1 MKREEGGEF
10 IHSQISQEG
19 PRMRAV
25 CLEAVVVG
33 AQLEGTLEVPVP
45 TLSASDYSYWT
56 KTLGK

>member
-19 PRMRAV
+19 PWMRAV

-33 AQLEGTLEVPVP
+33 GTLEVPVP

>member
-1 MKREEGGEF
+1 
-10 IHSQISQEG
+10 
-19 PRMRAV
+19 MRAV